1 MRSLDDL
8 HEVTNLIDD
17 VKIYCHHAT
26 FNPIVFEEAI
36 KDTKWRI
43 TMDEEIA
50 LIEKNDTCRLV
61 PRPNRKKPI
70 GVKWIYKEKKNGKG
84 KVESY
89 KARLVAKGYS

>member
-1 MRSLDDL
+1 
-8 HEVTNLIDD
+8 
-17 VKIYCHHAT
+17 
-26 FNPIVFEEAI
+26 
-36 KDTKWRI
+36 
-43 TMDEEIA
+43 MDEEIA